1 MGTVT
6 TGHAA
11 RPAGGG
17 AAPDFGPESSC
28 KGRTESLRSLSEG
41 IQGAVGGFCFGVSW
55 AQACSC
61 TPLGIYPAPCLGV
74 RGPHRDPTATW
85 KGVELHGAQS
95 PTQHSKENTRTS
107 FSPYDLY
114 MNTREHQV
122 TKPQK
127 HRCLPAGGH
136 GRRRA
141 QRRLPT
147 KPSGPEK
154 GPTSTER
161 TRPFLSPLAL
171 LLTHHPLTLKTLSI
185 QTPQKVTVTRRR
197 SESPLLPETR
207 EGCS

>member
-1 MGTVT
+1 MT
-6 TGHAA
+6 TRHAA

-17 AAPDFGPESSC
+17 AAPDFGPEASC

-41 IQGAVGGFCFGVSW
+41 IQGGEGGEFCFGVSW
-55 AQACSC
+55 AQACLC
-61 TPLGIYPAPCLGV
+61 TPLGIHSAPCLGV
-74 RGPHRDPTATW
+74 RGPHRGPMATW

-114 MNTREHQV
+114 MNTCEHQV

-127 HRCLPAGGH
+127 HKVSAC
-136 GRRRA
+136 RRA
-141 QRRLPT
+141 WAPT
-147 KPSGPEK
+147 CSKTASNKALRSRER

-185 QTPQKVTVTRRR
+185 QTPQKVTVIRRR